1 MEAEAIYSDE
11 GEDWGPASHD
21 GAVPDSPPAIVEQLP
36 LLDKG
41 NAFSRRS
48 TSYSQAICGPK
59 RPIKRSGGVGPV
71 VHQLPV
77 TLENDILRPIQ
88 PCGVAD
94 LSSTMTMPRSSTF
107 LEQVLVKERL
117 VERQG
122 CGMWLAGKLF
132 DGQFERS

>member
-36 LLDKG
+36 VLDKN

-48 TSYSQAICGPK
+48 ASFSQALCGPK

-71 VHQLPV
+71 VHQLPA

-94 LSSTMTMPRSSTF
+94 PSSAVDVSRSSTF
-107 LEQVLVKERL
+107 IRQVLVKERL
-117 VERQG
+117 
-122 CGMWLAGKLF
+122 AK
-132 DGQFERS
+132 S